1 MAYDKKTD
9 YQALMDKYA
18 SAGDLTTAAQYE
30 QKRNEK
36 IAGEGLNYQQ
46 TNQYS
51 DYLPIS
57 ANQYQSKYTDQIKQA
72 ADDVAGIKDFSY
84 NPDTD
89 ANYRSMSNAYNRQA
103 NNSMRDT
110 LGTAAGQTGGLA
122 SSYAASA
129 GAQASQSYMS
139 QLNDKVPDLYNLA
152 LSSWQA
158 NNSAKQSKLSA
169 LQGLDNDAYSRF
181 SNDRSYLAGRNDTM
195 YNRDYTE
202 KRDEASDA
210 LNQKQLEAAAEQQK
224 FSNAMAKWAASG
236 SRGLDAAS
244 AAILGIPAGTLYSDY
259 EQFVKQL
266 EESRY
271 EANLA
276 ASR

>member
-9 YQALMDKYA
+9 YQYLMDKYA
-18 SAGDLTTAAQYE
+18 SAGDLTSAAQYE

-51 DYLPIS
+51 NYLPIS

-84 NPDTD
+84 DPDTD
-89 ANYRSMSNAYNRQA
+89 KNYQAMSNAYNRQA

-110 LGTAAGQTGGLA
+110 VGTIAGQTGGLA

-129 GAQASQSYMS
+129 GAQSAQNYMA

-158 NNSAKQSKLSA
+158 NNSAKTNKLST
-169 LQGLDNDAYSRF
+169 LQGLDNDAYSKF
-181 SNDRSYLAGRNDTM
+181 ANDRSYLAGRNDTM

-202 KRDEASDA
+202 KRDEKSDA
-210 LNQKQLEAAAEQQK
+210 AAQREFEFNAEQQK
-224 FSNAMAKWAASG
+224 FTNAMAKWAASG

-271 EANLA
+271 EAQLRAN
-276 ASR
+276 

>member
-9 YQALMDKYA
+9 YQYLMDKYA
-18 SAGDLTTAAQYE
+18 SAGDLTSAAQYE

-51 DYLPIS
+51 SYLPIS

-72 ADDVAGIKDFSY
+72 ADDVAGIGDFSY
-84 NPDTD
+84 DPNTD
-89 ANYRSMSNAYNRQA
+89 KNYQAMSNAYNRQA

-110 LGTAAGQTGGLA
+110 VGTIAGQTGGLA

-129 GAQASQSYMS
+129 GTQSAQNYMA

-158 NNSAKQSKLSA
+158 NNSAKLNKLSA
-169 LQGLDNDAYSRF
+169 LQGLDNDAYSQF
-181 SNDRSYLAGRNDTM
+181 NNDRSYLAGRNDTM
-195 YNRDYTE
+195 YNRDYTKE
-202 KRDEASDA
+202 RDEKSDA
-210 LNQKQLEAAAEQQK
+210 AAQREFEFNAEQQK
-224 FSNAMAKWAASG
+224 FTNAMAKWAASG
-236 SRGLDAAS
+236 SRGLDTAS

-271 EANLA
+271 EAQLRAN
-276 ASR
+276 

>member
-9 YQALMDKYA
+9 YQYLMDKYA
-18 SAGDLTTAAQYE
+18 SAGDLTSAAQYE

-36 IAGEGLNYQQ
+36 IAGEGLNYHQ

-51 DYLPIS
+51 SYLPIS

-84 NPDTD
+84 DPDTD
-89 ANYRSMSNAYNRQA
+89 KNYQAMSNAYNRQA

-110 LGTAAGQTGGLA
+110 VGTIAGQTGGLA

-129 GAQASQSYMS
+129 GAQSAQNYMA

-158 NNSAKQSKLSA
+158 NNSAKTNKLSA
-169 LQGLDNDAYSRF
+169 LQGLDNDAYSKF
-181 SNDRSYLAGRNDTM
+181 ANDRSYLAGRNDTM
-195 YNRDYTE
+195 YNRDYTKE
-202 KRDEASDA
+202 RDEKSDA
-210 LNQKQLEAAAEQQK
+210 AAQREFEFNAEQQK
-224 FSNAMAKWAASG
+224 FTNAMAKWAASG

-271 EANLA
+271 EAQLRAN
-276 ASR
+276 